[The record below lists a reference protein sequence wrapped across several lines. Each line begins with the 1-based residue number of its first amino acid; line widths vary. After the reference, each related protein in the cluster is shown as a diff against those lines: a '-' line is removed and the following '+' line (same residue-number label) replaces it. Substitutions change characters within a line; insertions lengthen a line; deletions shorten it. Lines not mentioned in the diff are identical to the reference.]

1 MTTRHTFRR
10 GQRHPAVLRSDS
22 QRRELVISLSVVAVL
37 QGAIAVALV
46 VSTLQTY
53 RMWRQSVP
61 YIPGQIARAVP
72 VFIVMGAVIATFAA
86 LRTLRRIRD
95 IRRSPLASDAD
106 A

>member
-1 MTTRHTFRR
+1 MTTRQTYRR
-10 GQRHPAVLRSDS
+10 GQRHPTVLRSDS

-37 QGAIAVALV
+37 QGAIALALV
-46 VSTLQTY
+46 VSALQTY

-61 YIPGQIARAVP
+61 YIPGQIARVVP
-72 VFIVMGAVIATFAA
+72 VFIVLGAVIATFAA

-95 IRRSPLASDAD
+95 IRRSPVASDAD